1 MSAEMFGESYVQAP
15 LHKAGSPDGRSFA
28 ITMTLRALN
37 TSFEVRLC
45 LCTHLTHLPKS
56 SEHWEENGP
65 LWGRAVTA
73 TKGHSNQN
81 ATEVEGRAAQAQLS
95 PDPTHPR
102 RALAKAGK
110 ESGA

>member
-1 MSAEMFGESYVQAP
+1 MISNGWSFSYSGSNNFAMSAEMFGESYVQAP

-65 LWGRAVTA
+65 L
-73 TKGHSNQN
+73 
-81 ATEVEGRAAQAQLS
+81 
-95 PDPTHPR
+95 
-102 RALAKAGK
+102 
-110 ESGA
+110 